1 MRAGDWVIEWGDA
14 LCRLSLSRT
23 RHLVCSLLRRA
34 PRSCFTGTDLA
45 SLGIAAE
52 ADDDPRYP
60 DRKCSTIRLQAPPPG
75 RYYVLLEGFVDTRG
89 AYELSYFVESR
100 SGVPATPTPS
110 PGHLTAAG
118 GATGGASALSPLAAL
133 EGVGVAFAVAV
144 LLHVWGP
151 GLFW

>member
-1 MRAGDWVIEWGDA
+1 VHPP
-14 LCRLSLSRT
+14 SRP
-23 RHLVCSLLRRA
+23 CA
-34 PRSCFTGTDLA
+34 PSFPPRRSCFTGTDLA
-45 SLGIAAE
+45 ALGIAAE

-75 RYYVLLEGFVDTRG
+75 RYYALLEGFVDTRG

-100 SGVPATPTPS
+100 SGVAATPTPS
-110 PGHLTAAG
+110 PGHLAARGASG
-118 GATGGASALSPLAAL
+118 GAPAQSPALAAL
-133 EGVGVAFAVAV
+133 EGVGVAFALAV